1 MYAIIQDGGRQFRVE
16 QGAEIE
22 FDRKSLKPGAK
33 IEFGDVLVCH
43 DGEKV
48 KVGAPTVKDA
58 KVLGEVVE
66 EIKGDK
72 IRVYKYRRRK
82 GYRRSKGHRQKYTL
96 IRITDIITK

>member
-22 FDRKSLKPGAK
+22 FDRKSAKPGEK

-48 KVGAPTVKDA
+48 KIGAPTVKGA
-58 KVLGEVVE
+58 KVLGEVIE
-66 EIKGDK
+66 EVKADK

-82 GYRRSKGHRQKYTL
+82 GYHRTLGHRQKYTL